1 MPLHKEV
8 PRSDI
13 KTKFMKSS
21 SFRKVF
27 GLFFVVIFTQDRKII
42 RFHYIL
48 LNLTVKTKYT
58 VKALIECHGV
68 LFFNPF
74 PKQRSIRDGVQL
86 ESGALICDYLV
97 RSLGR

>member
-27 GLFFVVIFTQDRKII
+27 GLFFVVIFTQDKKII

-48 LNLTVKTKYT
+48 LNLSVETERHYRVSK
-58 VKALIECHGV
+58 VERQPLIEDH
-68 LFFNPF
+68 L
-74 PKQRSIRDGVQL
+74 K
-86 ESGALICDYLV
+86 
-97 RSLGR
+97 